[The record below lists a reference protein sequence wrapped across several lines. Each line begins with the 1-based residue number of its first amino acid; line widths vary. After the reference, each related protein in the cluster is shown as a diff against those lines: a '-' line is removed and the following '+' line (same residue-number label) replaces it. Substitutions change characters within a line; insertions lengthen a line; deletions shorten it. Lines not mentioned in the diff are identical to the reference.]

1 MMNFDKA
8 IQLYKAEPTKEKLRE
23 VADLLLKE
31 MTVKEKIRMLQG
43 HAMGVTIKNFLTK
56 GRFYNGEAYPAGG
69 CKRLGIPPV
78 MFTDGPRGIVMK
90 KCTCFPVSMLRGA
103 AFDDEL
109 EYRIG
114 EVFAKEASALNANL
128 FAGVCINL
136 LRNPMWGRAQETYGE
151 DPYLLGRMGAALTK
165 AMQDNGIIACP
176 KHYALNSIEDLRFS
190 ANATADKRTLHEVY
204 LPHFKKCIDAGAM
217 SVMGAYNKVNGTY
230 ACENK
235 ELLTDILRDQ
245 WGFDGFALSDFFY
258 GIYDGVKSLKA
269 GMDMEMPYIFRYA
282 TLGYSL
288 KKGDITEKDIDTAAA
303 RILRALIST
312 LPKHKKHPE
321 SVILSKE
328 HIALARETAT
338 KGIVLLKNEGKT
350 LPVTADKKIAV
361 VGRYANKR
369 NTGDHGSSNVFSP
382 YAITP
387 YEGLCNRFGTENV
400 SFYNG
405 CNVSDAIK
413 ASAGCD
419 YILVCVGSDWLQE
432 GEFLV
437 NLGNI
442 KKKPKGSGG
451 DRADLH
457 IPEEDVQLIKGLSK
471 LGKKLVV
478 NIMGGSAYI
487 IKDWI
492 DCADAVLMSFYS
504 GLEGGNALADI
515 LSGDVTPAGK
525 LPFTVAENAEDYP
538 DFLHLGAKNK
548 DIEYG
553 YYHGYTLFDKEGKE
567 PHFPFGFGLSY
578 TEFEFGDISLLKDD
592 KKITVNLKLKN
603 KGNFDGDEI
612 LQLYIGSENTAVDRP
627 VKLLKGFKRV
637 TVSKGESVVTEVS
650 ADIEDIKFYNPAT
663 SEWELDAAY
672 TVYIGTDS
680 KNVIEAGKISF

>member
-492 DCADAVLMSFYS
+492 DCADAVLMSFYG

-578 TEFEFGDISLLKDD
+578 TEFEFGDISLLKED